1 MSRPEDNLSNHLENY
16 FIRRQKLNTTT
27 IMCHYEAVVF
37 VPQLPRIPIC
47 GSVYACV
54 EQIIFESISVTG
66 KKQITFKT
74 VF

>member
-1 MSRPEDNLSNHLENY
+1 MNRPEDNLSNHLENY

-47 GSVYACV
+47 GSVYACA
-54 EQIIFESISVTG
+54 
-66 KKQITFKT
+66 
-74 VF
+74 